1 MDEQAWCE
9 PGGELASSG
18 QYCFSGELGRR
29 KLVFSWLSIK
39 KPDLHDIC
47 FLFLKLC
54 FEPVTSYKLL
64 LFLFFFSF
72 GLFSFMQTQ
81 DSANFSAECGGELLV
96 LHVGGKT
103 LSVACLWENFSV
115 GMLKG
120 GFSRPG

>member
-29 KLVFSWLSIK
+29 KLVFLWLSIK

-64 LFLFFFSF
+64 LFFFF
-72 GLFSFMQTQ
+72 
-81 DSANFSAECGGELLV
+81 LLDCF
-96 LHVGGKT
+96 
-103 LSVACLWENFSV
+103 LSCKHRIQQIFLLNVVVS
-115 GMLKG
+115 
-120 GFSRPG
+120 S